1 MAEQNYKR
9 HISSKSERL
18 LAGFQMSDTRIE
30 KIKNPMPW
38 FIFSVVF
45 FILSILTFFFVNKLA
60 AIFCFIIAIGGL
72 CYIALLLGRQQIAKH
87 FTLLGQSLYNSPQGV
102 LITDTIGKTKWCN
115 RAFRILLP
123 GVVPPDIKRG
133 NILEGLSL
141 YLANKEDIE
150 AVHRMLQLAATG
162 FEDRM
167 TIMVRLPNGDPASRY
182 VFVSPIDGQEAIL
195 WQVTQ
200 LQEDAAGLNASLSD
214 TENKYAKE
222 EDDTHF
228 DETKILDHMP
238 CGWFSMNEEGVVL
251 SVNDGFLK
259 IIGVSEAQILKGD
272 FQLSDYIISA
282 KPMEYSES
290 SALLQGRESQNMN
303 GIIHIRRGENGQTVK
318 AWLYQTPQFNDDG
331 TFVATNSIIIP
342 EPHDSLI
349 TKEAITEKAV
359 EPVKSVIASDIP
371 VKFANIPMP
380 LIWIDAHR
388 NIKKVNRA
396 FTLLFEQTED
406 NIIGQPFSILFPS
419 AEGERLQTFLYR
431 VAAGAKSLTLEGLQ
445 GLSGQDSLSIRLYAI
460 DAMMDN
466 PNEILLGAQ
475 DVSDINKLRSKM
487 SEAEKDQM
495 IGQAAGSIIHD
506 FKNMLGAIIGGAETI
521 MDRVGPDNDIYPDA
535 HTILNSAYRANNLT
549 QWLNR
554 MNRKETGEKNWFDI
568 NQLLSN
574 ARPALQTVITKKHE
588 LIIIRSED
596 TYGIKL
602 EETAFDQILMNL
614 ITNARDA
621 MANNGK
627 VTISSEKHVLN
638 QTRAG
643 FPDDIPVG
651 EWSVIKVQDTG
662 SGIPSHILERIF
674 EKRFTTKKAG
684 RGTGIGLDSVRQMV
698 RAQDG
703 FVNVETEEGKGTLFE
718 IWFPYIQG
726 EAAKEKQAKKYIP
739 QDLTGVGRIL
749 VVEDEDQARGYT
761 VKALKQRGYEVL
773 EAVDGQEGLDIIYS
787 ENGNFDLIISD
798 ISMPR
803 LDGPSMIK
811 ESRAHYSDIAVLII
825 SGNSGED
832 LDRDLEKIGD
842 VPFLAKPYTLEGLVL
857 KVKDILTKKK
867 QQKEASQPAPEQ
879 GQKDLF
885 ALFTEKSNINTN
897 NNPAKMTNK
906 PKEKIKRS
914 SDSPD
919 LFDDTNQE
927 SLIRKPLIILVD
939 DEDTARVFMARKL
952 QSSGFEV
959 FEADDGVGGLD
970 LVLDPNNIHAL
981 QLVVTDVNMLSM
993 HGPELATKIWAQLPN
1008 LPIVFLSGNIGELRD
1023 SVKNSNAYFM
1033 EKPITPNKLLEK
1045 IQEILE

>member
-18 LAGFQMSDTRIE
+18 LAGFQTSNTRME

-38 FIFSVVF
+38 FIVVAAF
-45 FILSILTFFFVNKLA
+45 FLLSILTFFFVNKFTSIL
-60 AIFCFIIAIGGL
+60 CFVMAIGGL
-72 CYIALLLGRQQIAKH
+72 CYIALLFGRQQIAKH

-102 LITDTIGKTKWCN
+102 LITDTSGKTKWCN
-115 RAFRILLP
+115 RSFRILLP

-141 YLANKEDIE
+141 YLANREDIE

-182 VFVSPIDGQEAIL
+182 VFVSPIDDQEAIL

-200 LQEDAAGLNASLSD
+200 LQEDAAGLNASLSEA
-214 TENKYAKE
+214 ENKHLNN
-222 EDDTHF
+222 DDNEHF

-238 CGWFSMNEEGVVL
+238 CGWFSMDEEGVVL

-318 AWLYQTPQFNDDG
+318 AWLYQAPEYNDNGD
-331 TFVATNSIIIP
+331 FIATNSIIIP
-342 EPHDSLI
+342 EPHNSQSA
-349 TKEAITEKAV
+349 KEIITEKVA
-359 EPVKSVIASDIP
+359 EPITSLTTSDLP

-396 FTLLFEQTED
+396 FTLLFEQTEE
-406 NIIGQPFSILFPS
+406 NIIGQPFSILFTP
-419 AEGERLQTFLYR
+419 AEVERLQTFLYR

-460 DAMMDN
+460 DAIMDN
-466 PNEILLGAQ
+466 PNEILLSAQ
-475 DVSDINKLRSKM
+475 DVSDISMLRSKM
-487 SEAEKDQM
+487 SEAEKDQI

-506 FKNMLGAIIGGAETI
+506 FKNMLGAVIGGAESI
-521 MDRVGPDNDIYPDA
+521 MDRVGPDSDIYPHA
-535 HTILNSAYRANNLT
+535 HIILDSAFRANNLA

-554 MNRKETGEKNWFDI
+554 MNRKETGEKNWFDV

-574 ARPALQTVITKKHE
+574 ARPILQTVITKRHE
-588 LIIIRSED
+588 LNVQFSDD

-614 ITNARDA
+614 VSNARDA
-621 MANNGK
+621 MESNGA

-638 QTRAG
+638 QTRLG

-651 EWSVIKVQDTG
+651 EWTVIKIKDTG
-662 SGIPSHILERIF
+662 SGIPNHILERIF

-684 RGTGIGLDSVRQMV
+684 SGTGIGLDSVRQMV

-703 FVNVETEEGKGTLFE
+703 FVNVETQEGKGTIFE
-718 IWFPYIQG
+718 IWFPYAQA
-726 EAAKEKQAKKYIP
+726 EVVKEKQTKKYIP

-773 EAVDGQEGLDIIYS
+773 EASDGQEGLDIIYS
-787 ENGNFDLIISD
+787 EKGKFDLIISD

-803 LDGPSMIK
+803 LDGPSMICK
-811 ESRAHYSDIAVLII
+811 SRKHYEDIAVLII

-867 QQKEASQPAPEQ
+867 RQKEVSQPVSEH

-885 ALFTEKSNINTN
+885 SLFTEKSAGNTIANPTKNI
-897 NNPAKMTNK
+897 NK
-906 PKEKIKRS
+906 PKIKKNNENL
-914 SDSPD
+914 D
-919 LFDDTNQE
+919 LFDDNE
-927 SLIRKPLIILVD
+927 RDFLIHKPLIILAD
-939 DEDTARVFMARKL
+939 DEETARVFMSKKL
-952 QSSGFEV
+952 QSAGYEV
-959 FEADDGVGGLD
+959 FEAEDGVEGLE
-970 LVLDPNNIHAL
+970 LALDTNNIHAL
-981 QLVVTDVNMLSM
+981 KLVVTDVNMLMM
-993 HGPELATKIWAQLPN
+993 HGPELAAKIWEQLPN
-1008 LPIVFLSGNIGELRD
+1008 LPIIFLSGNIGELRD
-1023 SVKNSNAYFM
+1023 SVKNNHAYFM
-1033 EKPITPNKLLEK
+1033 EKPVRPNELLEK
-1045 IQEILE
+1045 VQEILS